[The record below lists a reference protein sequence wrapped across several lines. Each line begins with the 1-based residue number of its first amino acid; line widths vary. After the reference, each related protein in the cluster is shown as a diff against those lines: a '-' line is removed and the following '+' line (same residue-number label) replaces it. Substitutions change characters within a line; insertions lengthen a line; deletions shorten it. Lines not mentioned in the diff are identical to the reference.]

1 MIWVSEGIQLHQS
14 ERIVPDGSNTLIFNL
29 SSQKITSISNNVT
42 VFHANV
48 VAIGVLCKHAKVFYE
63 NHHQEHKQ
71 VGIIF
76 QPGGASHFFKTFIG
90 DLKDIAINNNDLQ
103 NNLFDEWYDQLL
115 HLPTPAQKLQFLTRK
130 LSEVLMKEK
139 DNTSGIY
146 LVDFIK
152 HHSHLNVKDMALKS
166 GYTEQHLNRLIKQH
180 TGINI
185 KSLQKA
191 FRINHA
197 MKRLNQD
204 FLDIKLTELAYE
216 LDYFDQAHFIHDIKS
231 SLGLSPSEVM
241 ASIHANPYQNERVL
255 YS

>member
-1 MIWVSEGIQLHQS
+1 
-14 ERIVPDGSNTLIFNL
+14 
-29 SSQKITSISNNVT
+29 
-42 VFHANV
+42 
-48 VAIGVLCKHAKVFYE
+48 
-63 NHHQEHKQ
+63 
-71 VGIIF
+71 
-76 QPGGASHFFKTFIG
+76 
-90 DLKDIAINNNDLQ
+90 
-103 NNLFDEWYDQLL
+103 
-115 HLPTPAQKLQFLTRK
+115 
-130 LSEVLMKEK
+130 
-139 DNTSGIY
+139 
-146 LVDFIK
+146 
-152 HHSHLNVKDMALKS
+152 
-166 GYTEQHLNRLIKQH
+166 LIKQH